1 MFLSFEF
8 NDFNKP
14 LILLEPQFLLS
25 KELHLRL
32 IFLQVSRNK
41 ELLMKEALHIDS
53 YPGPQIM
60 HSKHIMGPCL
70 KQQQLNKEKEGEI

>member
-8 NDFNKP
+8 NDFNKT
-14 LILLEPQFLLS
+14 LILLEPQFPLS
-25 KELHLRL
+25 KESHLRL
-32 IFLQVSRNK
+32 IFLQVSILRIK

-70 KQQQLNKEKEGEI
+70 KQQQLNKEK